1 MTTYIV
7 CEETSHK
14 QILEHLL
21 PMEYLKA
28 VVFVA
33 ADGLE
38 DAISLARSL
47 LVSRQSPL
55 LLFAD
60 ADVVSPEPI
69 AARQHKLETL
79 VGGFAT
85 TPFKVVLA
93 VPEIEAIFFHDIALL
108 ERLTG
113 KTPSPLL
120 LNTAIGEPCKSLKQL
135 MPQAQSKLSYAN
147 LLAQLSEGDRD
158 ILRTAPPIQDVIQFL
173 QSVEAIANVA

>member
-7 CEETSHK
+7 CEGTSDK

-21 PMEYLKA
+21 PMECLKT

-60 ADVVSPEPI
+60 ADVVSPEQI

-85 TPFKVVLA
+85 TPFKLVLA
-93 VPEIEAIFFHDIALL
+93 VPEIETIFFQDIDLL
-108 ERLTG
+108 SRLTG
-113 KTPSPLL
+113 KTPSPMILD
-120 LNTAIGEPCKSLKQL
+120 TAIDQPSNALKQL
-135 MPQAQSKLSYAN
+135 MPQAQSKQEYTH
-147 LLAQLSEGDRD
+147 LLGQLSERDRD
-158 ILRTAPPIQDVIQFL
+158 SLRQAPPIQDVIQFL
-173 QSVEAIANVA
+173 QAVETTANVV